1 MKRVVIAGGGIAGLS
16 IAHALRSEAPDA
28 DVIVLQAEAR
38 VGGNIRSERIDGYLC
53 EWGADG
59 FLDNSPATLAL
70 AGAVGLSPRLMPSRP
85 EARRRFIFRDGRLHE
100 VPGGPGA
107 FLGSGLLSA
116 RGKIRIAVEPF
127 ARSRPGRDESIHEF
141 AERRIGREAAE
152 ILVGTMVSGIFA
164 GDAHALS
171 LRACFPKM
179 WDMETQY
186 RSLFRALLAKRK
198 ERKNSDAGIGSPTGT
213 LTSFAGGME
222 ELVVAVAQALGPAVR
237 TGSPVEGLRARRS
250 PAGGLGPRP
259 VGARAFSILSSGR
272 TIEADAVVLAGPSSD
287 TATLVQSFDPTL
299 AGLLT
304 NIRTAPIAVVC
315 LGYDAAALAADRGP
329 LNGFGFLVPRGQG
342 PRILGAL
349 WETSIYEGRAPEG
362 KALMRIMIGGAT
374 DPDAIHMSDDELVHT
389 VRADLERTMSLRIIP
404 EFVRIIRHQRGIPQY
419 TVGHPAR
426 LARID
431 AQLQGHPGLFLA
443 GNSYRGVS
451 INSCVAEAPG
461 IAARI
466 ADHLRSQTLAEEFT
480 AVR

>member
-16 IAHALRSEAPDA
+16 IAYALRSEAPDA
-28 DVIVLQAEAR
+28 DVIVLQAEPR
-38 VGGNIRSERIDGYLC
+38 VGGNIRSERVDGYLC

-70 AGAVGLSPRLMPSRP
+70 AEAVGLTPRLMPSRP
-85 EARRRFIFRDGRLHE
+85 DARRRFIFRDGRLHE
-100 VPGGPGA
+100 VPTGPGA
-107 FLGSGLLSA
+107 FLRSGLLSA
-116 RGKIRIAVEPF
+116 RGKIRIAGEPF

-186 RSLFRALLAKRK
+186 RSLFRALIAKRK
-198 ERKNSDAGIGSPTGT
+198 ERKSDAGIGSPTGT
-213 LTSFAGGME
+213 LTSFTDGME
-222 ELVVAVAQALGPAVR
+222 EFVIALAQALGSTVR
-237 TGSPVEGLRARRS
+237 TSSPVEGLRARR
-250 PAGGLGPRP
+250 PLAGGLGPRP
-259 VGARAFSILSSGR
+259 VGARAFSILSAGR
-272 TIEADAVVLAGPSSD
+272 TIEADAVVLAGPASD
-287 TATLVQSFDPTL
+287 AATLVQPFDSTL

-362 KALMRIMIGGAT
+362 KAFMRVMIGGAT
-374 DPDAIHMSDDELVHT
+374 DPDAIHMSDDELVRT
-389 VRADLERTMSLRIIP
+389 VRADLERAMGLRIAP
-404 EFVRIIRHQRGIPQY
+404 AFVRIIRHQRGIPQY

-431 AQLQGHPGLFLA
+431 ALLQAHPGLFLA

-451 INSCVAEAPG
+451 INACVAEAPG
-461 IAARI
+461 IASRI
-466 ADHLRSQTLAEEFT
+466 ADHLRSQTLAEEY
-480 AVR
+480 AAAR